1 MDNRKISALNV
12 GTSIVSRI
20 IILLFSIVVRRLLIQ
35 YIGNDV
41 NGLNSL
47 YTSVIGTLSVA
58 ELGVGVAIVFSMY
71 KPIVQGDRGKVA
83 ALYQLYKKLY
93 RIIGLVIF
101 LLGFV
106 VMFFLPYLINDYE
119 LINENVYLTF
129 FLTLVSVVLS
139 YFYSAKT
146 SLIEAHMEN
155 YITTCILTAAN
166 IIRYG
171 LQIVAIIVWKSYTA
185 YVVCLIINT
194 LIVWFLSSIAVRKRH
209 GDIVQRHDSLDS
221 ETKKEIVKNIKAMFL
236 HKIGSLLVFSI
247 DNIIISAFIGAVVL
261 GKYSNYNLIATHLAA
276 LITLFFS
283 SLTSVVGHICAEGDT
298 KKTYSYFNH
307 FYCLNYIIGFV
318 AFLGYYAVID
328 SLVTICF
335 GSGLEIARTATFVV
349 SVNRFTTYMRRT
361 PLLFRDASGTF
372 YYDRWKPLAE
382 GAVNLVL
389 SLLFVK
395 IFPEEYRVTGVI
407 FATIITTLLI
417 CYTVEPYIVFKHVFN
432 RSSAGFTIK
441 NYSYTALFVAFLF
454 LFDRLKFS
462 NSNIYTTFLFN
473 GLLSLVL
480 SALAISLVSVL
491 NPSFRREISAWI
503 KVVTGRNNI
512 Y

>member
-35 YIGNDV
+35 YIGNEV

-58 ELGVGVAIVFSMY
+58 ELGVGIAIVFSMY
-71 KPIVQGDRGKVA
+71 RPIVQGDKGKVA

-93 RIIGLVIF
+93 RIIGLIIF
-101 LLGFV
+101 LLGII

-139 YFYSAKT
+139 YLYSANT

-171 LQIVAIIVWKSYTA
+171 LQIVAIVVWKSYTA

-209 GDIVQRHDSLDS
+209 GDVVLRHDSLDS

-261 GKYSNYNLIATHLAA
+261 GKYSNYSMVATTISGIISLI
-276 LITLFFS
+276 FS
-283 SLTSVVGHICAEGDT
+283 SLTSVVGHICAEGDV
-298 KKTYSYFNH
+298 KKTNNYFNH
-307 FYCLNYIIGFV
+307 FYCLNYILGFV
-318 AFLGYYAVID
+318 FFLGYYAVID
-328 SLVTICF
+328 SLVVICF
-335 GSGLEIARTATFVV
+335 GSGVKMARTVSLV
-349 SVNRFTTYMRRT
+349 ISVNQFTQYMRKT

-382 GAVNLVL
+382 GLFNLVL
-389 SLLFVK
+389 SLLLVK
-395 IFPEEYRVTGVI
+395 ILPQEYRVTGVI
-407 FATIITTLLI
+407 LATIITTLLI
-417 CYTVEPYIVFKHVFN
+417 CYTVEPYVVFKHIFN
-432 RSSAGFTIK
+432 RSSLGFTIK
-441 NYSYTALFVAFLF
+441 NYGFTALFVSSLF
-454 LFDRLKFS
+454 IFDRFKFS
-462 NSNIYTTFLFN
+462 TSNIYTTFLFN
-473 GLLSLVL
+473 GLLSLVF

-491 NPSFRREISAWI
+491 IPSFRREIIAWV
-503 KVVTGRNNI
+503 KVVTKRNTI
-512 Y
+512 